1 MTKVNT
7 LENKP
12 ALPTHNHSHAED
24 PKVRRCLII
33 GGGAIGQ
40 ALAEYLSSEEFAAVA
55 AQEGVCQTEVIAT
68 WRTTKP
74 VVQNSQLRWLQ
85 LDPTNQNSVAVFAQ
99 RIRQLWPDVHWL
111 INCVGMLSGEQGPEK
126 RIQDFSPTFFLHNC
140 QVNVV
145 PTLLLAQYFSD
156 FLTTSESSVFA
167 ALSAKV
173 GSIEDNRL
181 GGWYSYRSSKAA
193 LNMALKTLSIEW
205 QRRYPKRCVVA
216 LHPGTTRS
224 PLSAPFS
231 ANVPPA
237 RYFTAYKTA
246 RLLAKQLLL
255 LQPHHTG
262 DFISW
267 NGERLPW

>member
-1 MTKVNT
+1 MIA

-12 ALPTHNHSHAED
+12 GLPTHNLSHVVE
-24 PKVRRCLII
+24 PKVRRCLVI

-40 ALAEYLSSEEFAAVA
+40 ALAQYLSGEEFAAAV
-55 AQEGVCQTEVIAT
+55 AQEGVSRTEVIAT
-68 WRTTKP
+68 WRTTEP
-74 VVQNSQLRWLQ
+74 VAQNNQLRWLQ
-85 LDPTNQNSVAVFAQ
+85 LDPTDPSSVALLAQ

-145 PTLLLAQYFSD
+145 PTLLLAQHLSD
-156 FLTTSESSVFA
+156 FFAKGDNSIFA

-231 ANVPPA
+231 AKVPPA